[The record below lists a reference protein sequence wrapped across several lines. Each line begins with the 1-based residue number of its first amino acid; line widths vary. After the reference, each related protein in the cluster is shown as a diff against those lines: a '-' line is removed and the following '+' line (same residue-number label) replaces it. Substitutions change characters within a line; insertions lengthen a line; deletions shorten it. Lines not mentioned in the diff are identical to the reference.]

1 MLDKTE
7 MVAVL
12 AGGMLGT
19 VSRWVFCS
27 WISAQSWVMQ
37 NGVALPLG
45 TGLVN
50 LLGCFLLGCMAA
62 WAEAGQLQS
71 TAGDGATPEMTGP
84 SLVLWLGVSV
94 GFLGAF
100 TTFST
105 WALETVELIKRGCL
119 DIAFI
124 NVGSSVIL
132 GLVAVWGGMMLTRQF
147 LHLG

>member
-1 MLDKTE
+1 MLKQTE

-12 AGGMLGT
+12 IGGMMGT

-27 WISAQSWVMQ
+27 WISAQPWVMQ

-62 WAEAGQLQS
+62 WAEAGQLQAVTNDTGVLS
-71 TAGDGATPEMTGP
+71 GP
-84 SLVLWLGVSV
+84 SLVVWLGVSV

-132 GLVAVWGGMMLTRQF
+132 GLVAVWAGMMLTRQ
-147 LHLG
+147 LVH